1 MDKSDKINQIKEYIS
16 KIEEDLILSEK
27 NDCYTKET
35 LMTKNILRMFKT
47 VF

>member
-27 NDCYTKET
+27 NDCGTSSG
-35 LMTKNILRMFKT
+35 RSVGFH
-47 VF
+47 V